1 VTAARRGA
9 WQLTPL
15 ELASGFPLGLDPG
28 ARLARALP
36 GTGSA
41 RGAFE
46 QVVREALRRPP
57 CVVSFSGGRDSSAV
71 LAVAARIAEQ
81 EGLPAP
87 VAVSL
92 RFAGMPAA
100 EESAWQETV
109 IGQIGGVDWHR
120 VAVHTEL
127 DLLGPVATAEIHRHG
142 VLWPANTAFHAPIA
156 PLAAGGTLLTGF
168 GGDEIMS
175 PGWAW
180 DRLNRVLT
188 RRARP
193 VPADLVELLAARAP
207 QPLRRRVL
215 DRRPEP
221 SAPSPW
227 LRPEVDARVQEE
239 WKRLRDLEPV
249 RHDRAVREHWWSS
262 RYVQVTRQSLQ
273 LLAAGHGAAIAH
285 PFNDP
290 RFLAAV
296 ARERG
301 RCGPLHRSRETI
313 RLFADVLPR
322 ETLVRVGKATFSGA
336 FWGPRT
342 REFAAAW
349 DGAGVDPDL
358 VDVDRLAATW
368 ASAEPDAR
376 TWPLLQSVW
385 AARAG

>member
-1 VTAARRGA
+1 M
-9 WQLTPL
+9 TPL
-15 ELASGFPLGLDPG
+15 ELASGFVLGLDPE
-28 ARLARALP
+28 ARLAPALP
-36 GTGSA
+36 GTASA
-41 RGAFE
+41 RPAFE
-46 QVVREALRRPP
+46 QVVREALRHPP

-71 LAVAARIAEQ
+71 LAVAARIARA

-87 VAVSL
+87 IAVSL
-92 RFAGMPAA
+92 RFARVPSA

-120 VAVHTEL
+120 VDIDTEL
-127 DLLGPVATAEIHRHG
+127 DLLGPLATAEIERHG

-156 PLAAGGTLLTGF
+156 PFARGGTLLTGF

-193 VPADLVELLAARAP
+193 APSDVVELLASRAP
-207 QPLRRRVL
+207 QALRRRVL

-227 LRPEVDARVQEE
+227 LWPEVDAQVQEE

-249 RHDRAVREHWWSS
+249 RHDRAVLEHWWSS
-262 RYVQVTRQSLQ
+262 RYVQVTRQSLG

-301 RCGPLHRSRETI
+301 RSGPVHRSRETI

-322 ETLVRVGKATFSGA
+322 ETLVRVGKATFNGA
-336 FWGPRT
+336 FWGPET
-342 REFAAAW
+342 QAFVAGW
-349 DGAGVDPDL
+349 DGSGVDRDL
-358 VDVDRLAATW
+358 VDGERLAALW
-368 ASAEPDAR
+368 AGEDPDAR

-385 AARAG
+385 AARVS

>member
-1 VTAARRGA
+1 MIAAARGA
-9 WQLTPL
+9 WQMSPL
-15 ELASGFPLGLDPG
+15 ELAAGFVLGLDP
-28 ARLARALP
+28 AASLPPALP
-36 GTGSA
+36 GTPTA
-41 RGAFE
+41 RVAFE
-46 QVVREALRRPP
+46 QVVREALRHGP

-71 LAVAARIAEQ
+71 LAVAARIARR
-81 EGLPAP
+81 EGLAPP

-92 RFAGMPAA
+92 RFTGVPAA
-100 EESAWQETV
+100 EETAWQEKV
-109 IGQIGGVDWHR
+109 VAEVGGVEWHR
-120 VAVHTEL
+120 VEVDTEL
-127 DLLGPVATAEIHRHG
+127 DLLGPVATREIERHG

-156 PLAAGGTLLTGF
+156 PFARGGTLLTGF

-193 VPADLVELLAARAP
+193 APSDLVELLASRAP
-207 QPLRRRVL
+207 HAVRRRVL

-227 LRPEVDARVQEE
+227 LRPEVDAQVQEE

-249 RHDRAVREHWWSS
+249 RHDQAVLRHWWSS
-262 RYVQVTRQSLQ
+262 RYVQVTRQSLG
-273 LLAAGHGAAIAH
+273 LLAAGHGAAVAH

-290 RFLAAV
+290 RFLQAV

-301 RCGPLHRSRETI
+301 RAGPLHRSRETI

-322 ETLVRVGKATFSGA
+322 ETLVRVGKATFNGA
-336 FWGPRT
+336 FWGPET
-342 REFAAAW
+342 RAFVARW
-349 DGAGVDPDL
+349 DGSGVDHEL
-358 VDVDRLAATW
+358 VDVERLAATW
-368 ASAEPDAR
+368 AGEDPDAR

-385 AARAG
+385 AAQVS

>member
-1 VTAARRGA
+1 MSAARRGA
-9 WQLTPL
+9 WQMAPL
-15 ELASGFPLGLDPG
+15 ELASGLVLGLDPD
-28 ARLARALP
+28 ARLTPGEPGTPSARA
-36 GTGSA
+36 
-41 RGAFE
+41 AFDH
-46 QVVREALRRPP
+46 VIREALRHPP

-71 LAVAARIAEQ
+71 LAVAARIART

-92 RFAGMPAA
+92 RFARVPSA

-120 VAVHTEL
+120 VDVDTEL
-127 DLLGPVATAEIHRHG
+127 DLLGPVATAEIDRHG

-156 PLAAGGTLLTGF
+156 PYARGGTLLTGF

-188 RRARP
+188 RRVRP
-193 VPADLVELLAARAP
+193 VPSDLVELLASRAP
-207 QPLRRRVL
+207 QRLRRRVL

-227 LRPEVDARVQEE
+227 LHAAVDARVQEE

-249 RHDRAVREHWWSS
+249 RHDRAVLEHWWSS
-262 RYVQVTRQSLQ
+262 RYVQVTRQSLG
-273 LLAAGHGAAIAH
+273 LLAAGHGAAVAH
-285 PFNDP
+285 PFNDR
-290 RFLAAV
+290 RFLQAV

-301 RCGPLHRSRETI
+301 RTGPVHRSRETI

-322 ETLVRVGKATFSGA
+322 QTLVRVGKATFNGA
-336 FWGPRT
+336 FWGPAT
-342 REFAAAW
+342 QAFVATW
-349 DGAGVDPDL
+349 DGTGVDEDL
-358 VDVDRLAATW
+358 IDVPRLAAVW
-368 ASAEPDAR
+368 AGADPDAR
-376 TWPLLQSVW
+376 TWPLLQSAW
-385 AARAG
+385 AARVS